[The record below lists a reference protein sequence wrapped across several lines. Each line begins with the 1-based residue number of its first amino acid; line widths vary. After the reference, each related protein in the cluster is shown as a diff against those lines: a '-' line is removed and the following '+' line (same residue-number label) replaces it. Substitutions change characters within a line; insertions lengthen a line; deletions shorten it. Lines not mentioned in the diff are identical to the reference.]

1 MLVAGIEMTEKQRR
15 HLGAVAARLKK
26 CGGDCIHCNKC
37 HYYFSQNERSIYM
50 AVGCD
55 LLPHESY
62 GCIADYP
69 RELHTAAVDAINT
82 DIEAYDRTA
91 EILKKTATIHK

>member
-1 MLVAGIEMTEKQRR
+1 
-15 HLGAVAARLKK
+15 
-26 CGGDCIHCNKC
+26 
-37 HYYFSQNERSIYM
+37 M